1 VTVFQSVNRPD
12 LAILDALD
20 RCVDPITLKAIDSH
34 VCPHER
40 WTSFDD
46 LSKNVRALV
55 ADGMITSSFHPGG
68 GGVPVYAITMKGRN
82 YLSAAERLDPI
93 GVTVCNRREPEVPDA
108 AIATICIDEDELNNW
123 WDGLEVEAKAD
134 AFTRYALDTEG
145 RDSRVYIEPCAAVSV
160 PVVGTVGDTAAE
172 NKAEAERMQKR
183 VQERIDEIMQPAKNE
198 VPVNRRSLTDA
209 EFKKLILKHSAVIA
223 KAVREELANA

>member
-1 VTVFQSVNRPD
+1 
-12 LAILDALD
+12 
-20 RCVDPITLKAIDSH
+20 
-34 VCPHER
+34 
-40 WTSFDD
+40 
-46 LSKNVRALV
+46 
-55 ADGMITSSFHPGG
+55 
-68 GGVPVYAITMKGRN
+68 
-82 YLSAAERLDPI
+82 
-93 GVTVCNRREPEVPDA
+93 
-108 AIATICIDEDELNNW
+108 
-123 WDGLEVEAKAD
+123 
-134 AFTRYALDTEG
+134 
-145 RDSRVYIEPCAAVSV
+145 VSV